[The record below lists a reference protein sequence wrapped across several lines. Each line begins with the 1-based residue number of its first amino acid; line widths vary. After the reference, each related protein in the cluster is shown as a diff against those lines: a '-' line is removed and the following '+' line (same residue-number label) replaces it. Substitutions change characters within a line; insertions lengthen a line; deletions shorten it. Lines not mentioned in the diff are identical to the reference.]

1 MRDFEVPQETT
12 QRLADVQAP
21 VLNVVMHVEC
31 YPRACTVNLENRAE
45 ETIPWSLG
53 HTYRHSI
60 RELHR
65 QAHWGG
71 EGQTGRRR
79 RAQLPLT
86 SAWRISSSHF
96 TSRPALVPLALG
108 RVLYKGSTVCITAA
122 VVRPTWHRVHTPQIW
137 ACKGRTSSLQ
147 GDSRRFATHSLN
159 TTELCT

>member
-31 YPRACTVNLENRAE
+31 YSRACTVNLENRAE

-96 TSRPALVPLALG
+96 TSRPALVPPG
-108 RVLYKGSTVCITAA
+108 TQQSA
-122 VVRPTWHRVHTPQIW
+122 VQGLNRVHHCSC
-137 ACKGRTSSLQ
+137 CKAYLAPGPHLPDLGLQ
-147 GDSRRFATHSLN
+147 G
-159 TTELCT
+159 